1 MKTNEKTENAIRI
14 CMACDDKYAMH
25 CASAV
30 ASMIDNHKSEEKLEF
45 FILNSAISKK
55 SQSRLEK
62 LGNTKVSSLK
72 LINVNPLDFKNCP
85 LPENMHF
92 SLETYF
98 RLKLPDFFPD
108 FDKVLYIDCDVTV
121 LGDVKELWEL
131 DIAGVYAAVCE
142 DIVPVEHLREFIG
155 DFANFNAAVMVIN
168 LKKWREDRISQK
180 CFDFIE
186 HHSEKIFFVDQD
198 VLNSMLIP
206 KINYFPRFWNLE
218 YMPLNDVVSGLY
230 SEQEIRLI
238 HHISRM
244 KPWNTPFGHIY
255 ADKYFKYLAKTPWWH
270 HILLLKAGMIAK
282 GVKKSILIYLQNWN
296 CKNRLIKTVKDR
308 RAVLWGASIFICKI
322 IDEFNPDTDNILG
335 IIDRDSE
342 KRGKK
347 IGKYEIFSPQD
358 LQKLNPDLVVS
369 AVLFNSKMKEY
380 ISDELNKSGITA
392 EIRDD
397 LFSGIKDF

>member
-1 MKTNEKTENAIRI
+1 
-14 CMACDDKYAMH
+14 
-25 CASAV
+25 
-30 ASMIDNHKSEEKLEF
+30 
-45 FILNSAISKK
+45 
-55 SQSRLEK
+55 
-62 LGNTKVSSLK
+62 
-72 LINVNPLDFKNCP
+72 
-85 LPENMHF
+85 
-92 SLETYF
+92 
-98 RLKLPDFFPD
+98 
-108 FDKVLYIDCDVTV
+108 
-121 LGDVKELWEL
+121 
-131 DIAGVYAAVCE
+131 
-142 DIVPVEHLREFIG
+142 
-155 DFANFNAAVMVIN
+155 
-168 LKKWREDRISQK
+168 
-180 CFDFIE
+180 
-186 HHSEKIFFVDQD
+186 
-198 VLNSMLIP
+198 
-206 KINYFPRFWNLE
+206 
-218 YMPLNDVVSGLY
+218 
-230 SEQEIRLI
+230 
-238 HHISRM
+238 
-244 KPWNTPFGHIY
+244 
-255 ADKYFKYLAKTPWWH
+255 
-270 HILLLKAGMIAK
+270 MIAK